1 MYRFLAFVTAAVALA
16 QSGPD
21 KLPSFEVA
29 SIKPSPP
36 GSHGKVPTVDPGLF
50 SARLPLKSLVM
61 WAYDFPLDRD
71 DRVAGGPDWV
81 ETVYYDVD
89 ARCDSP
95 VSHTEIMLMLR
106 SLLADRFQL
115 KLHRETRPI
124 LSNVVTVAKGGPKF
138 GPDFHELKEGDP
150 PPDNSVKSS
159 PTHMVY
165 PGIPLA
171 TFLSRL
177 RLMMVRDPE
186 ARTFVKVQ
194 DVPPLLDETG
204 LAGRY
209 YIVFNGYSDEPWS
222 FTLQR
227 QLGLKL
233 EERKVPTEVIVI
245 DSAVRP
251 SGN

>member
-1 MYRFLAFVTAAVALA
+1 MCRLLAFVTAAVALA
-16 QSGPD
+16 QSSPD
-21 KLPSFEVA
+21 QLPSFEVA
-29 SIKPSPP
+29 SVKPSPP
-36 GSHGKVPTVDPGLF
+36 GIHGKAPTADPVLF

-61 WAYDFPLDRD
+61 WAYGIPLDRG
-71 DRVAGGPDWV
+71 DRVAGGSEWM
-81 ETVYYDVD
+81 EAVYYDVD
-89 ARCDSP
+89 ARCESP
-95 VSHTEIMLMLR
+95 VARTELMLMLR

-138 GPDFHELKEGDP
+138 GPDFYELKEGEP
-150 PPDNSVKSS
+150 APDNSVKSS

-165 PGIPLA
+165 PGVPLP

-186 ARTFVKVQ
+186 AHTFVGIQ
-194 DVPPLLDETG
+194 DVPPLVDETG
-204 LAGRY
+204 LTGRY